1 MWPSV
6 LSRVGVLALATA
18 LGCSGDARPAGFT
31 NGPIDASFDEAT
43 VVGVRGGGGGAVVG
57 GTLPGGTT
65 PSGDASTSLAC
76 RTSAILVVDRSGSM
90 RENTLGGAQKWA
102 ALLAALEAVLPRIER
117 NVALGLVTFPQPVAG
132 GRTPADEQ
140 VCALRTTLDLEP
152 QLNAA
157 SAILARLRAT
167 PPDGPTPTA
176 GAVEVAGRWFV
187 DHPDADGDRY
197 LILATDGAP
206 NCNPSL
212 SPSTCRCT
220 GAASSCTSGHGV
232 FDPINCLDDD
242 RTVQSIEMLRRRE
255 VFTYVVGLN
264 GAEAFSSVLDA
275 MAIAGGRARAST
287 PRFYPANT
295 ADDLAREL
303 STITS
308 GINNCP

>member
-1 MWPSV
+1 MEWSV
-6 LSRVGVLALATA
+6 LPRVCVLTIATA
-18 LGCSGDARPAGFT
+18 LGCSGDARPPGLTSAA
-31 NGPIDASFDEAT
+31 IDASLGDALPN
-43 VVGVRGGGGGAVVG
+43 GVRGGRGVIPTGG
-57 GTLPGGTT
+57 T
-65 PSGDASTSLAC
+65 PSGATTSRDASTSLAC

-90 RENTLGGAQKWA
+90 RENTLDGAQKWA
-102 ALLAALEAVLPRIER
+102 ALLAALEAVLPRIEH
-117 NVALGLVTFPQPVAG
+117 NVALGLVMFPQAVEG
-132 GRTPADEQ
+132 GGPRTSDSA
-140 VCALRTTLDLEP
+140 CALRTTLDLEP
-152 QLNAA
+152 QFNAA
-157 SAILARLRAT
+157 SAIMARLRAS

-187 DHPDADGDRY
+187 DHPGSDGDRY

-212 SPSTCRCT
+212 SPSTCTCT
-220 GAASSCTSGHGV
+220 GAASSCSSGGGASAS
-232 FDPINCLDDD
+232 INCLDDA
-242 RTVQSIEMLRRRE
+242 RTLESIDLFRRRE

-275 MAIAGGRARAST
+275 MADAGGRARGVT

-308 GINNCP
+308 GIANCP